1 MYDLKILGRNIRRW
15 RQFRGLTQQ
24 ELAAQVGL
32 GKDTISRVELAKQR
46 NIGSK
51 HLISICELL
60 DVTIEELFTKD
71 PKVKY

>member
-46 NIGSK
+46 NIGSNY
-51 HLISICELL
+51 LL
-60 DVTIEELFTKD
+60 RILKLNTK
-71 PKVKY
+71 